1 MQRLGASVEGLSDE
15 DAGRRL
21 ERFGPNELREE
32 KGRPR
37 WLIFFDQFKD
47 FLILLLLASTLVS
60 VFIGEIFDAV
70 AIMAIVFMSTILGFL
85 QEYRAERA
93 LERLKEMAA
102 PEAMVLREGQERRVP
117 ARKVVPGDV
126 ILIHPGDKLPA
137 DVRLIEQ
144 FNLKVDEAPL
154 TGESVPVHKEV
165 ASLPPETVL
174 ADRKNMLYAGTVV
187 TYGRGKAVVVSTGME
202 TEFGKIAEMIQMVEE
217 EETPL
222 ERRMAEIGRWL
233 GVGSVAVVAVIS
245 LLGVLRGNELLE
257 MFLWGVSLAVAAVPE
272 ALPAVVTGA
281 LAIGVQRMARRNA
294 IVRRLPAV
302 ETLGCTTFI
311 CSDKTG
317 TLTRNE
323 MTVRRI
329 WLDGHT
335 IEVTGVGYEP
345 EGTFISGSDPVKDE
359 DEDLRL
365 LLRAA
370 VLCNDAHLAQEGE
383 TWSIVGDP
391 TEGALVVAAAKA
403 GLDKRELDEVY
414 RRIAEVPFT
423 SERKRM
429 STVHETPDQIK
440 IVCAKGAPEL
450 LLATCDRR
458 LGEGHPVPLGEAGRQ
473 EILRANERMAADALR
488 VLGIAYR
495 ELPPAAD
502 DFDEEE
508 IEKRLIF
515 LGMMAMMDPPR
526 DEVRDALSQSEAAGV
541 QVAMVTGDH
550 ELTAE
555 AVAEE
560 LEMLPEHRATL
571 TGAELD
577 RMTGKE
583 FEREV
588 EDVAVYAR
596 VSPQHKVTIVEALK
610 TRGHIVAMTG
620 DGVNDAPALKRADMG
635 VAMGITGTEVTK
647 EASDMVLAD
656 DNFATIVAAIQEGRA
671 IYDNVK
677 KYLSYL
683 LSCNVGEILIMFVAS
698 LMGLPLPL
706 TAIQILWVNLVTDG
720 LPAIALGV
728 DPAEPDIMVRPPR
741 HPEESVFTLPV
752 KVLIGVVSVLM
763 TMGIIPVFSAV
774 LPREGLVKA
783 QTMAFTM
790 MTMFEMF
797 NAFNCR
803 SQRYSIF
810 KVGVFGNP
818 WLILAVISSILL
830 QAAVVYLPF
839 LQSIFGTAALDPGD
853 WLLITAV
860 SSSALI
866 VVEVG
871 KWTAGRGK
879 ERRRFALQG

>member
-1 MQRLGASVEGLSDE
+1 
-15 DAGRRL
+15 
-21 ERFGPNELREE
+21 
-32 KGRPR
+32 
-37 WLIFFDQFKD
+37 
-47 FLILLLLASTLVS
+47 
-60 VFIGEIFDAV
+60 
-70 AIMAIVFMSTILGFL
+70 
-85 QEYRAERA
+85 
-93 LERLKEMAA
+93 
-102 PEAMVLREGQERRVP
+102 
-117 ARKVVPGDV
+117 
-126 ILIHPGDKLPA
+126 
-137 DVRLIEQ
+137 
-144 FNLKVDEAPL
+144 
-154 TGESVPVHKEV
+154 
-165 ASLPPETVL
+165 
-174 ADRKNMLYAGTVV
+174 
-187 TYGRGKAVVVSTGME
+187 
-202 TEFGKIAEMIQMVEE
+202 
-217 EETPL
+217 
-222 ERRMAEIGRWL
+222 
-233 GVGSVAVVAVIS
+233 
-245 LLGVLRGNELLE
+245 
-257 MFLWGVSLAVAAVPE
+257 
-272 ALPAVVTGA
+272 
-281 LAIGVQRMARRNA
+281 
-294 IVRRLPAV
+294 
-302 ETLGCTTFI
+302 
-311 CSDKTG
+311 
-317 TLTRNE
+317 
-323 MTVRRI
+323 
-329 WLDGHT
+329 
-335 IEVTGVGYEP
+335 
-345 EGTFISGSDPVKDE
+345 
-359 DEDLRL
+359 
-365 LLRAA
+365 
-370 VLCNDAHLAQEGE
+370 
-383 TWSIVGDP
+383 
-391 TEGALVVAAAKA
+391 
-403 GLDKRELDEVY
+403 
-414 RRIAEVPFT
+414 
-423 SERKRM
+423 
-429 STVHETPDQIK
+429 
-440 IVCAKGAPEL
+440 
-450 LLATCDRR
+450 
-458 LGEGHPVPLGEAGRQ
+458 
-473 EILRANERMAADALR
+473 
-488 VLGIAYR
+488 
-495 ELPPAAD
+495 
-502 DFDEEE
+502 
-508 IEKRLIF
+508 
-515 LGMMAMMDPPR
+515 MMAMMDPPR
-526 DEVRDALSQSEAAGV
+526 DEVRDALRQSEAAGV

-550 ELTAE
+550 KLTAE

-560 LEMLPEHRATL
+560 LGMLPEHRATL

-577 RMTGKE
+577 RMTGE
-583 FEREV
+583 AFEREV

-774 LPREGLVKA
+774 LPREGLAKA

-839 LQSIFGTAALDPGD
+839 LQSIFGTAALEAGD

-871 KWTAGRGK
+871 KWVTGRGK
-879 ERRRFALQG
+879 ERRQFALQG